1 MEDPVLVS
9 NPVEVVDNLSRDR
22 FELWLSGPERTFV
35 GFLGYTMPEP
45 GVYEL
50 QHTIIDEAF
59 GRQGYAR
66 TLVTK
71 VLQQLDEREEKIIP
85 MCSYV
90 ERYLERFPQYRG
102 LVAER

>member
-1 MEDPVLVS
+1 MEDPVLVTK
-9 NPVEVVDNLSRDR
+9 PVEVVDNLSRDR
-22 FELWLSGPERTFV
+22 FELWLSGPSRTFV
-35 GFLGYTMPEP
+35 GFLGYTTREP

-71 VLQQLDEREEKIIP
+71 VLQQLEEREEKIIP
-85 MCSYV
+85 VCSYV
-90 ERYLERFPQYRG
+90 QRYLERFPQFG
-102 LVAER
+102 SLVAEQ